1 MNHEF
6 LNTLNG
12 TVEQL
17 LDWDTSSIIISLSTD
32 LQSVPIPINIM
43 DTVGAGTKVL
53 LEDKNRFRYW
63 FPSTVFEQKDLV
75 NIIAQLCIEKG
86 FGVAVS
92 SGGTKKA
99 LKTTNVVPDKRVVIS
114 CSRGRVARPSRR
126 VRDGTSSSDR
136 PFCNEDKCNFRIIF
150 YQCNRTKRW
159 YIQKFG
165 DGCKHHHSHY
175 HLDPNQVKTRS
186 AVVPKEEMER
196 VMNQLSKNI
205 PTKAIQTLLRQQ
217 TGITLSVEQIRRLKQ
232 SVHETHMLTESSPAQ
247 RLISTLNSD
256 PDIEY
261 VAYIA
266 KI

>member
-32 LQSVPIPINIM
+32 LQSVSIPINIM

-75 NIIAQLCIEKG
+75 NIIAQLCIKKG
-86 FGVAVS
+86 FGAVVS
-92 SGGTKKA
+92 FSGTKKA

-136 PFCNEDKCNFRIIF
+136 PFCNEDKCNFHIIF
-150 YQCNRTKRW
+150 
-159 YIQKFG
+159 
-165 DGCKHHHSHY
+165 
-175 HLDPNQVKTRS
+175 
-186 AVVPKEEMER
+186 
-196 VMNQLSKNI
+196 
-205 PTKAIQTLLRQQ
+205 
-217 TGITLSVEQIRRLKQ
+217 
-232 SVHETHMLTESSPAQ
+232 
-247 RLISTLNSD
+247 
-256 PDIEY
+256 
-261 VAYIA
+261 
-266 KI
+266 